1 MDNIPE
7 YISYTINKDGQIKYR
22 IDRPLLAKYIRSN
35 YHYLFVRSNVK
46 SGVNRYWYNNGVY
59 KMASDDD
66 IRGYIKQVIID
77 FDESLARWSVITE
90 VFMLLTCDN
99 NYIDESD
106 LNTNEDVINF
116 QNGLYNIKTNILLPH
131 TPHLYSTIQ
140 LPCNYIEVNDEATV
154 FNNYLKTLTNGDEQ
168 KARLI
173 LQFMGVALSNIKGNR
188 FKKALFL
195 IGDGNSGKSQI
206 RKLMEL
212 LLGKD
217 NCSAQDIFQLEKRF
231 GSSSICGK
239 RLMGSADMSFR
250 NLNELAV
257 FKRLTGGDTIS
268 GEYKHENGFDF
279 VYNGLIWCCG
289 NEMPTFSGD
298 QGEWV
303 YDRMIIIEC
312 NNVIAP
318 EKQDK
323 HLLDKMMLEA
333 PAIISMELNALKDV
347 MVDYRFDIP
356 DSCAKILDT
365 YKSDND
371 IVRKFYA
378 ECCIPRQ
385 PGRYSTGTTK
395 DIYNYFLCWCNENY
409 SGAIVKKSEF
419 NSRLCKLLKITKQ
432 ELIKRQNDNTYYCF
446 DIKKV

>member
-7 YISYTINKDGQIKYR
+7 YISYTISKDGQINYR
-22 IDRPLLAKYIRSN
+22 IDRSLLAKYIRDN
-35 YHYLFVRSNVK
+35 YHYLFVRNNAR
-46 SGVNRYWYNNGVY
+46 SGVLRYWYTNGVY
-59 KMASDDD
+59 KMVTDEE
-66 IRGYIKQVIID
+66 IKGYIKQIISD
-77 FDESLARWSVITE
+77 FDEKLVRLSAINE
-90 VFMLLTCDN
+90 VYGLLIADWRYVN
-99 NYIDESD
+99 ESD
-106 LNTNEDVINF
+106 LNCDEDIINF
-116 QNGLYNIKTNILLPH
+116 QNGIYNLKTNILSPH
-131 TPHLYSTIQ
+131 TPKVYSTIQ
-140 LPCNYIEVNDEATV
+140 LPCDYIETTDDAKL
-154 FNNYLKTLTNGDEQ
+154 FNNYLDTLTSGDKQ
-168 KARLI
+168 KAKLI
-173 LQFMGVALSNIKGNR
+173 LQYMGVALSNIKGYR
-188 FKKALFL
+188 FKKSLFL
-195 IGDGNSGKSQI
+195 IGEGNSGKSQI
-206 RKLMEL
+206 KQLVEKI
-212 LLGKD
+212 LGD
-217 NCSAQDIFQLEKRF
+217 TNCSAQDIFQLEKRF
-231 GSSSICGK
+231 GTANLYNK
-239 RLMGSADMSFR
+239 RLVGSADMSFQ
-250 NLNELAV
+250 NVKELAT
-257 FKRLTGGDTIS
+257 FKKLTGGDTVFA
-268 GEYKHENGFDF
+268 EYKGENGFDF

-312 NNVIAP
+312 NNVISP

-323 HLLDKMMLEA
+323 HLLDKLMLEA
-333 PAIISMELNALKDV
+333 PAIISMALNALKDV

-356 DSCAKILDT
+356 DSCIKILDI

-419 NSRLCKLLKITKQ
+419 NNRLCKLLKTTKQ

-446 DIKKV
+446 DVRKV